1 MNHLDVGLPHSF
13 PSFCHTAT
21 TTSHEKDILCLKTRW
36 ARYNPQRKS
45 FQDIFLVDPK
55 SPYIYDFVS
64 IYNTETK
71 KQSLFILKKP
81 SEVGIEIEKTL
92 RILMISKGPGFD
104 SHFGIFFLETMPYF
118 FLFYAKKVSRLF
130 LYIRA
135 KKNHSTLVMGILFF
149 KSRSLRVFNSFHC

>member
-104 SHFGIFFLETMPYF
+104 SHFGIFFWKQCRIFFYF
-118 FLFYAKKVSRLF
+118 MQKKLVDFSCIFVQKNPFYTRNGHF
-130 LYIRA
+130 I
-135 KKNHSTLVMGILFF
+135 F
-149 KSRSLRVFNSFHC
+149 